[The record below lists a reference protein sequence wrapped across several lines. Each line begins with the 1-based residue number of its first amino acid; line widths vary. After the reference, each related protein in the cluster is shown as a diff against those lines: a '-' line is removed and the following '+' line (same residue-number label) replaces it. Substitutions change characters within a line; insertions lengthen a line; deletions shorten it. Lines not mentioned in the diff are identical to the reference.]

1 MDALTQNF
9 THTLDNSVSAI
20 KKKRYDLLTIFGNR
34 MLSDLVIFEGSI
46 STDWNSI
53 LSFIGLFLRRVG
65 IDLLTLSQSSR
76 DTAKLKQRAIISISK
91 MRDIISS
98 SAVAAFSKSL
108 SEYQEYI
115 EAWANEVNENDLSVY
130 SRDGELDKYI
140 FQWGIKMIREVS
152 ENQILGNAHPISAI
166 DNEISRMSYVEK
178 LSKRTILLSI
188 GIRGLN
194 WLSEVTYQVINMLS
208 NSSINEESSLD
219 TSIYLSKQ
227 LVEFSHKIAT
237 EFDKSNDM
245 DENRVSED
253 LIKGIFRVNFEVLL
267 SWRKL
272 LNKYYQ
278 FQTGFT
284 IPPKVNPNEEKES
297 EVQEDD
303 K

>member
-1 MDALTQNF
+1 MDAVSSNF
-9 THTLDNSVSAI
+9 IHTLENSVSAI